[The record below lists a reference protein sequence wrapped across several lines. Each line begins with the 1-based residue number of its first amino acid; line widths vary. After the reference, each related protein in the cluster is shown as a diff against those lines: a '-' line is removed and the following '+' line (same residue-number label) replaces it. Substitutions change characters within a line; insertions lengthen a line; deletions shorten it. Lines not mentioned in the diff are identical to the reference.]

1 MLLAVDI
8 GNTNISC
15 GIFKGQRLIKQF
27 DIPSKAYSKTKLV
40 KKLKNNPK
48 LSVSIICSVVPKLTK
63 VIRLDLKLLTG
74 STPYII
80 GKDLIVPIKNNYRC
94 PNQVGQDRL
103 INAYAGVK
111 LYGAPLIVVDFG
123 TAITFDAISK
133 TGRYEGG
140 LILPGLEISIDALC
154 HKTALLPKINL
165 NKPKEFIGKDTRN
178 SMLSGLVYG
187 FSSMAEQLNIRLK
200 KKLGRKT
207 RIIAT
212 GGNAALIR
220 RYCNNIDRIDSLLT
234 LKGIYLIYKILN
246 KNS

>member
-74 STPYII
+74 NSPYII
-80 GKDLIVPIKNNYRC
+80 GKHLIVPIKNNYRF

-103 INAYAGVK
+103 VNAYAGVK
-111 LYGAPLIVVDFG
+111 LYGAPLIVADFG
-123 TAITFDAISK
+123 TALFRITAQ
-133 TGRYEGG
+133 RALQEGG
-140 LILPGLEISIDALC
+140 HE
-154 HKTALLPKINL
+154 
-165 NKPKEFIGKDTRN
+165 EKDR
-178 SMLSGLVYG
+178 
-187 FSSMAEQLNIRLK
+187 E
-200 KKLGRKT
+200 
-207 RIIAT
+207 
-212 GGNAALIR
+212 GNDEGSRGAA
-220 RYCNNIDRIDSLLT
+220 DQ
-234 LKGIYLIYKILN
+234 
-246 KNS
+246 